1 MPEELIVFITNY
13 GYLAIFLVVFAQ
25 EIGIPN
31 PVPNELVLM
40 FSGFLAFKGILSL
53 PIVILVT
60 ISADFIGTNI
70 LYFVF
75 YYFGAYILQHKPR
88 WLPIS
93 QKAIDRISKHIS
105 TGGKWAIYVGRITPF
120 IRGYT
125 SVITGLLQIEPKVFL
140 PIAIISATTW
150 SLVCVITGWVLGPYL
165 NYAGANMGTV
175 KYIILTVVLIVLVSI
190 VAVIYFQ
197 KRIAIK
203 KE

>member
-1 MPEELIVFITNY
+1 MPAEFIVFITNY
-13 GYLAIFLVVFAQ
+13 GYLAIFLIIFSQ

-40 FSGFLAFKGILSL
+40 FTGFLAFKGILSL

-93 QKAIDRISKHIS
+93 QKAIDKLSKRIS

-125 SVITGLLQIEPKVFL
+125 SVITGLLQIKPMIFL
-140 PIAIISATTW
+140 PIAIISAATW
-150 SLVCVITGWVLGPYL
+150 SLVCVVIGRMLGPYL
-165 NYAGANMGTV
+165 NYTGTNMGTV
-175 KYIILTVVLIVLVSI
+175 KYIMLTVVLIILVSI
-190 VAVIYFQ
+190 IAVKYFQ